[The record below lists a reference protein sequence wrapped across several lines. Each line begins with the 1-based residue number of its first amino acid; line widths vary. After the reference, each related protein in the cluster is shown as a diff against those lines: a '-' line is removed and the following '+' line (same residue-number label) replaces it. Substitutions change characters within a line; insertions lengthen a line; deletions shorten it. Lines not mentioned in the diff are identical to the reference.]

1 MKATFFDRTI
11 SVLENA
17 LDFRAER
24 HRHLASNLAN
34 AETPGYRPTDIKFEE
49 ALKNALPAGA
59 THPGHIPIQAHDS
72 GNLSPAYRATEFEG
86 YDRNSVGVE
95 AEMVR
100 LSENT
105 IMYSAVAKMLKG
117 KFSLLMTAIKEGGR

>member
-49 ALKNALPAGA
+49 ALKNAFLRARPIPGIFPYKPMTPA
-59 THPGHIPIQAHDS
+59 T
-72 GNLSPAYRATEFEG
+72 
-86 YDRNSVGVE
+86 
-95 AEMVR
+95 
-100 LSENT
+100 
-105 IMYSAVAKMLKG
+105 
-117 KFSLLMTAIKEGGR
+117 